1 MRLTA
6 LLLSCSVCVLA
17 GAAFAGSF
25 GVAPTRLDF
34 DRGTRST
41 VIEIA
46 SEDAQKLS
54 FQAKL
59 FEWKQGPDGKDEYV
73 PSQDLIWFPQLF
85 TVDPKGKRIIRVGT
99 RPGSP
104 PDREKTY
111 RLFIEEIAPP
121 AAASSGAEVRVVLR
135 FGVPI
140 FIAPAVAQKS
150 FAVESVESARG
161 KVLMRVRN
169 NGTQSARFETVTLQ
183 RGDTVLAE
191 AQGWYLLVGGART
204 FEIPVDPAKCPPPGP
219 VEAVA
224 SAEGVVLRQAF
235 SASPVLCERP

>member
-1 MRLTA
+1 MRYPSR
-6 LLLSCSVCVLA
+6 LLFAVTCAFAS
-17 GAAFAGSF
+17 AAIAGSF
-25 GVAPTRLDF
+25 GVAPIRLDF

-41 VIEIA
+41 VVEIT
-46 SEDAQKLS
+46 SEDEQKLS

-59 FEWKQGPDGKDEYV
+59 FEWTQGPDGKDEYV
-73 PSQDLIWFPQLF
+73 ASQDLIWFPQLF
-85 TVDPKGKRIIRVGT
+85 TVDPHGKRIIRIGI
-99 RPGSP
+99 RPGAP

-111 RLFIEEIAPP
+111 RLFIEEIAP
-121 AAASSGAEVRVVLR
+121 AAAATSGAEVRVVLR

-140 FIAPAVAQKS
+140 FIAPAVTQKS
-150 FAVESVESARG
+150 FAIESVEPARG

-204 FEIPVDPAKCPPPGP
+204 FEIPVDPAKCPSPGP
-219 VEAVA
+219 LEAVA

-235 SASPVLCERP
+235 TASPVLCERP